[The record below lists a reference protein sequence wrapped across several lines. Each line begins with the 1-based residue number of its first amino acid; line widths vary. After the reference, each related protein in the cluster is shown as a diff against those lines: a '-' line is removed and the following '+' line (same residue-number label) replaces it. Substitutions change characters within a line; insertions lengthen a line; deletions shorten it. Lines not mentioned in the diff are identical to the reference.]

1 MLTTSKA
8 SSCTS
13 FTETGNCPARVV
25 GIQVQCVEKVQ
36 EEISMIKNIEKKK
49 TKKLRLIMRILNCW
63 HWFPLPELRQIYWD
77 TLERMFSL

>member
-36 EEISMIKNIEKKK
+36 EEISTIRNIEKKK
-49 TKKLRLIMRILNCW
+49 TKNSDLK
-63 HWFPLPELRQIYWD
+63 
-77 TLERMFSL
+77 

>member
-36 EEISMIKNIEKKK
+36 EEISTIRNIEKKK
-49 TKKLRLIMRILNCW
+49 TRNSDLK
-63 HWFPLPELRQIYWD
+63 
-77 TLERMFSL
+77 